1 MTHRNRV
8 SLRMV
13 AETSVIFILL
23 AASVNAVINPV
34 VVPATLGTSITRQV
48 DANTQMIFEYTVRQ
62 LTSCFLI
69 IINGILS
76 KTYRL

>member
-1 MTHRNRV
+1 MTHANRF
-8 SLRMV
+8 SPRMV
-13 AETSVIFILL
+13 GETSVAFILV

-62 LTSCFLI
+62 LTSCFQ
-69 IINGILS
+69 INDIHS